1 MPSTEYEIF
10 SGLPA
15 AVSTTLVERLTPR
28 IFHPGEVV
36 IRENEPNGRVYLI
49 EEGEIRVWKG
59 DPGSLTGVCV
69 AVLAKGNCFGEMSAL
84 SAAPASATVVAETRA
99 VVRELA
105 LRDLPAEGGV
115 RETVTLNVAR
125 TLVNRLSGA
134 NTAIQTKHTEQQ
146 KSLRLLISATA
157 FLTRVLI
164 ALSFYM
170 FALPV
175 VKTVRPSL
183 PSDIVI
189 SSFFV
194 VMFFWVAWTFMRQSQ
209 LELADFGMSLKDWP
223 RQIGRSLLWSAPIL
237 VIFFVAKGWLVWAFP
252 GHFQLFEPMRLLNA
266 AGESSYPHWFFFT
279 VVYVSLCFA
288 QEFIRCAVQGSLALF
303 YSATGSPARWRAILV
318 ANVVFASLHV
328 HLGNT
333 FALAAFIPGLFWGW
347 LYAREHSYLSAA
359 FSHGITGL
367 WIVCIVGVPS

>member
-28 IFHPGEVV
+28 IFQPGEVL

-49 EEGEIRVWKG
+49 EEGELRVWKG
-59 DPGSLTGVCV
+59 DPHCLTGVCV

-146 KSLRLLISATA
+146 RSLRLLISATA

-209 LELADFGMSLKDWP
+209 LELADFGMSLKGWP
-223 RQIGRSLLWSAPIL
+223 RQIGRSLMWSAPIL
-237 VIFFVAKGWLVWAFP
+237 VIFFVAKCWLVWAFP
-252 GHFQLFEPMRLLNA
+252 GHFHLFEPMRLLNE

-303 YSATGSPARWRAILV
+303 YSATGSQARWRAIFV